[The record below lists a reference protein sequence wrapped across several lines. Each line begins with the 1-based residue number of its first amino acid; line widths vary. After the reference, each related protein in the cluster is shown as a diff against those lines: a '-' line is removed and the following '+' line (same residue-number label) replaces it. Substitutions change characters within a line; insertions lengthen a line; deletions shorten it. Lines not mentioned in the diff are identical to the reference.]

1 MRARGLSSS
10 SSSSYTTPTTLL
22 YYPLG
27 WWGGEETGRGTACS
41 ARIVPR
47 AALSDGGPCCIERHT
62 RTESL
67 RMYSVTSSP
76 SQPHAARARDCARA
90 LCAATIS
97 LTRPLCQPLCRDTPG
112 DSVRFRDRCCDLW
125 RVNHEGV
132 GPPGRDTRDEYRGA
146 EREGL
151 GGQRCPIEHTPH
163 TKRKKRLT
171 RDTSPT
177 ATPCAHPWA
186 MRRIQAPPSPRMS
199 AMNRAAP
206 LLGWARRRNEQR
218 FHTGGSGHALV
229 TRAGAVDLS

>member
-1 MRARGLSSS
+1 MRAWAAAAREETADGRQVRARGLSSS

-76 SQPHAARARDCARA
+76 SQPHAARARTRLCARA

-97 LTRPLCQPLCRDTPG
+97 LTRPLCQPLCRHQAIHCG
-112 DSVRFRDRCCDLW
+112 SVIGVVTCA
-125 RVNHEGV
+125 VSHEGV
-132 GPPGRDTRDEYRGA
+132 GPPGRDTRETRG
-146 EREGL
+146 REP
-151 GGQRCPIEHTPH
+151 QRG
-163 TKRKKRLT
+163 
-171 RDTSPT
+171 
-177 ATPCAHPWA
+177 
-186 MRRIQAPPSPRMS
+186 
-199 AMNRAAP
+199 RAA
-206 LLGWARRRNEQR
+206 
-218 FHTGGSGHALV
+218 
-229 TRAGAVDLS
+229 LS